1 MDNLV
6 NATTVNRYSEIQI
19 RGGIFK
25 NIFFLFYNKDIL
37 CCDPSLEL
45 SQQDSYNEG
54 SQHMFQRKNM
64 ENYLKIIL
72 FMPRHKKWRGIM
84 LYPPNF

>member
-6 NATTVNRYSEIQI
+6 NAATVNTGRYSEIQI

-25 NIFFLFYNKDIL
+25 DIFFLFYNKDIL
-37 CCDPSLEL
+37 CCDPSLEP
-45 SQQDSYNEG
+45 SQQDGYNEG

-64 ENYLKIIL
+64 ENYP
-72 FMPRHKKWRGIM
+72 F
-84 LYPPNF
+84 YPFLSGAL